1 MLTRPGP
8 AQPARPGPKSNQ
20 CLSTYLHII
29 PYLDQVTVQ
38 IRELFLQNMTLHRL
52 KPAILPHFL
61 YLRTSFTL
69 AFRGMLK
76 TRCRITGESQHN
88 MACATLRPIINIYD
102 LFHSSMIY
110 NMTLIKVGLVC
121 DDHEKFKIITSRK
134 EQCYKLELL
143 YLLNRHVQLMFISTE
158 IYLTMTLSTMHC
170 GNETPNWLVLM

>member
-1 MLTRPGP
+1 M
-8 AQPARPGPKSNQ
+8 
-20 CLSTYLHII
+20 
-29 PYLDQVTVQ
+29 
-38 IRELFLQNMTLHRL
+38 
-52 KPAILPHFL
+52 
-61 YLRTSFTL
+61 
-69 AFRGMLK
+69 
-76 TRCRITGESQHN
+76 TGESQHN

-158 IYLTMTLSTMHC
+158 ICLTMTLSTMHC